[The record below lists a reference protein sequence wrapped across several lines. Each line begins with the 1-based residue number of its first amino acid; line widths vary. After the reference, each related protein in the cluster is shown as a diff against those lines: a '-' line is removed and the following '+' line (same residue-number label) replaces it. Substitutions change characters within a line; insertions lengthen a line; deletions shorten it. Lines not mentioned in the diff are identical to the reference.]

1 MFEEGSSLRASN
13 VDLIEQAILA
23 SGIPQLRDQ
32 VEPDSDTALLLDVLR
47 AELAVENEAYLN
59 FIKLVNAAAMAAMA
73 AAHDQC
79 CADRMGACAAAAN
92 RRSEGQI

>member
-1 MFEEGSSLRASN
+1 M
-13 VDLIEQAILA
+13 DLIEQAILA

-47 AELAVENEAYLN
+47 AELAVENGAYLN
-59 FIKLVNAAAMAAMA
+59 FIKLVNAAAMA

-79 CADRMGACAAAAN
+79 CADRMGARAAAAN
-92 RRSEGQI
+92 RRSEGQIRHC